1 MLQLCG
7 FSASNYYNKVKLA
20 LLEKGVAFEEK
31 LAWLGETDPSASP
44 LGKVP
49 YMITP
54 QGPLSESAVM
64 LEYIEAAHPQ
74 HPLLPADPFAAAK
87 VRELCLYLDLHLELV
102 ARNLYPQAFFGG
114 KVSDNVRDR
123 NMAQLEKSSKALGQ
137 LARWSPFIAGE
148 QFSLAD
154 CTAIVHLPLISAASK
169 IVGGRDVLADL
180 PVRDY
185 LARMGERPTVQK
197 LQADR
202 KSSTADMMA
211 RNATRSAAAAATA
224 A

>member
-31 LAWLGETDPSASP
+31 LAWIGETDPSASP

-49 YMITP
+49 YLITP

-64 LEYIEAAHPQ
+64 LEYIEAAHPE

-123 NMAQLEKSSKALGQ
+123 NMAQLEKSATALGQ

-154 CTAIVHLPLISAASK
+154 CTAIIHLPLISAASK
-169 IVGGRDVLADL
+169 IVGGRDVLAEL

-185 LARMGERPTVQK
+185 LTRMGERPSVQTV
-197 LQADR
+197 QADR
-202 KSSTADMMA
+202 KANTAVMMA
-211 RNATRSAAAAATA
+211 RMAPRSPATA
-224 A
+224 